1 MSIDLNV
8 QIFVIKVDLTHAA
21 QSLSIWLNYIFLLI
35 YFLLRPKN

>member
-8 QIFVIKVDLTHAA
+8 QILVIKVDLTHAA
-21 QSLSIWLNYIFLLI
+21 QSLSIFLLI